1 MKHIALLLVL
11 CLLLTGCAVAQV
23 AEDAPETK
31 ETVAETT
38 TDTTAA
44 DTGVEDT
51 TAATDPT
58 EAARVV
64 SPLPD
69 ATMENLT
76 DAILSISLEEGGAYV
91 DDTGKMQ
98 MDLKIYSYDKYDMVD
113 IANLKVGDV
122 IEINFG
128 QRTAHGVN
136 RAGGVGVAVII
147 RQYECYIFDGVVF
160 HAQIEPV
167 EETARHTGAAGVA
180 QTADCLH
187 LVFLIAADI
196 NRHKTAERKL
206 LDRIQS
212 DLGAEIADIIVII
225 IFVEVNIPIV
235 FHREPL
241 MHS

>member
-44 DTGVEDT
+44 DTAVEDT

-91 DDTGKMQ
+91 DDTGAMQ
-98 MDLKIYSYDKYDMVD
+98 MDLKIYTYDRYDMVD
-113 IANLKVGDV
+113 IAALEVGDFIV
-122 IEINFG
+122 
-128 QRTAHGVN
+128 R
-136 RAGGVGVAVII
+136 
-147 RQYECYIFDGVVF
+147 YSGVVDVTS
-160 HAQIEPV
+160 V
-167 EETARHTGAAGVA
+167 ERTETGMVLINGGLENDGFDLVTDESGTYFEVGYNDHKNWYEIGEATIRVS
-180 QTADCLH
+180 ADLT
-187 LVFLIAADI
+187 FTD
-196 NRHKTAERKL
+196 K
-206 LDRIQS
+206 S
-212 DLGAEIADIIVII
+212 DLEQGEMIFFAGSFLVGEVTNYDFTPYNTTVRVENGQIIEMERR
-225 IFVEVNIPIV
+225 FIP
-235 FHREPL
+235 
-241 MHS
+241 